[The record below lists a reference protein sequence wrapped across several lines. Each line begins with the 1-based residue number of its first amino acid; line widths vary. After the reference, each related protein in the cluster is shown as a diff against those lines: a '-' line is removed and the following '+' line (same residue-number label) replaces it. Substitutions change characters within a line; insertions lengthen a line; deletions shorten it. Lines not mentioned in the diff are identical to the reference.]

1 MKINNTEAL
10 KILKIST
17 DSSTIIE
24 KITEE
29 ITDSEVIKKGK
40 RFIFLTFLY
49 ICLILKNILFFYYI
63 KKYITFYA
71 C

>member
-40 RFIFLTFLY
+40 RFIFNISLY
-49 ICLILKNILFFYYI
+49 MSYF
-63 KKYITFYA
+63 KKYFIFLLY
-71 C
+71 